1 MGKALLGMG
10 GVLLLARQLLFK
22 SRRRC
27 GAHIIDFRGPC
38 PEGERQDAQQ
48 LRAPQHGGV
57 TKLAEVESAVR
68 LVECVVGLLNF
79 LVFELLALYKN
90 I

>member
-1 MGKALLGMG
+1 MG

-22 SRRRC
+22 FRRRS
-27 GAHIIDFRGPC
+27 GAHIIDFRGAC

-57 TKLAEVESAVR
+57 TKLAE
-68 LVECVVGLLNF
+68 
-79 LVFELLALYKN
+79 
-90 I
+90 